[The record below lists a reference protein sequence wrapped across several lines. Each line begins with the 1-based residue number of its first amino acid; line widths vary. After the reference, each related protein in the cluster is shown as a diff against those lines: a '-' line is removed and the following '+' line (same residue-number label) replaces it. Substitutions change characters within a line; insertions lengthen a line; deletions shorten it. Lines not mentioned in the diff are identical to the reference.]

1 MNFNRTSFQTRVGAS
16 EVVARLPAGCCLG
29 RSQSA
34 WVRLWGDLSGRDPRG
49 SWQRGG
55 PHPHQAP
62 AHELWGGAFLS
73 PGRHAPVHSYP
84 GCPRPWGQGLP
95 ELSGLSGT
103 PPGAHAPQLLLPPVA
118 EALAP
123 FSSPLPCGCLEACST
138 SGLSRSP
145 LHEAPMGSP
154 LVLHRPLRASTHTVS
169 SASSRT
175 SGSSQERMGE
185 GFRRV

>member
-16 EVVARLPAGCCLG
+16 KVVARLPAGCCLG

-49 SWQRGG
+49 SWPRGG

-84 GCPRPWGQGLP
+84 GCPRLWGQ
-95 ELSGLSGT
+95 LSQNCQVSQGRPLEPTHPSSSS
-103 PPGAHAPQLLLPPVA
+103 LLWPRLWPHY
-118 EALAP
+118 
-123 FSSPLPCGCLEACST
+123 SSPLPCGRLEACST